1 MYLNAIENMDFIK
14 PHYKCPV
21 IDHLNVYSTMN
32 TPLKHQIHVCT
43 VQ

>member
-14 PHYKCPV
+14 PHNKCPV
-21 IDHLNVYSTMN
+21 IDHLNGVQYNEHSR
-32 TPLKHQIHVCT
+32 KHQIHVCT